1 MDRLFEKFR
10 IKKEEK
16 PVVKMGDR
24 MGVKGGILG
33 ERALLFF
40 ADPGIIDTS
49 LPVKLVDSN
58 GEVVRI
64 IEPNRCTNNPT

>member
-1 MDRLFEKFR
+1 MDRLFEKFS

-16 PVVKMGDR
+16 PIVEIGDR
-24 MGVKGGILG
+24 MGVKGDIPSD
-33 ERALLFF
+33 RALLFF